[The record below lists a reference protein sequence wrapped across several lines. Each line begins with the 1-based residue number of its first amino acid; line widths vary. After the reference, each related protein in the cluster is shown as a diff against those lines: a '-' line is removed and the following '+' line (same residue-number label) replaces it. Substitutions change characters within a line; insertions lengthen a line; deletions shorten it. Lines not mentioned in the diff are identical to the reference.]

1 MNFIDNVLKTS
12 IVDKNLGLKDEKC
25 VENSMKRIL

>member
-12 IVDKNLGLKDEKC
+12 IVDKNLSLKDEKC